1 MNNREDIFDKW
12 KENIND
18 EWLFTELCNKII
30 WFNIPKEDRLKYIP
44 YGAKKAKDKGVD
56 AEFEGT
62 FNGKKGKWIFQYK
75 FFDLNKNPQSAA
87 RSNLKSKILGT
98 KTIKSELEK
107 SAELEPNNY
116 VIFTNIQLTKYF
128 RDEIDREIKKRNYS
142 FDVDFFDIN
151 IIENL
156 ILECPIVELS
166 FFGER
171 PLYTID
177 DFSKYYFNKIKSIRS
192 NLKLYGR
199 KGTRKK
205 FIEFIRGDKNV
216 LVLSGPGGVGKTHFV
231 IEMGKLLIKEK
242 IQPFY
247 LKIGAELKRDDILK
261 ILQTNNEVAL
271 IIDDA
276 HEFDNI
282 NLILKLV
289 SFEKIQNLK
298 IILTTRTQ
306 LKDYLIKSSNPE
318 DIEYIPIK
326 PLSRRSMVAFLK
338 NELDIADSQV
348 RLKIFR
354 ISGGLPL
361 FAILCY
367 NLTKEKK
374 LNSEDL
380 TKDKVIKFWIKHYL
394 SDLPDITNSLKVLEI
409 IAAIEPISFDDE
421 NILTKISEFTNFDDF
436 EIQEI
441 INNLI
446 DADYLKKYGRKIKIE
461 QDIVADYLLY
471 NIIQSKPKFLN
482 KIQDNFLQLQ
492 PTNVLTNLCKVEQ
505 LGHVDILSDI
515 MDSYYKKVPDMNIP
529 NRLELVEALEIPAF
543 YRPKEVLKIVN
554 ELITI
559 PANKYKHKHRIFGEI
574 ELENR
579 VVIDK
584 IPQIL
589 KNLSFNYENL
599 EKTMELLR
607 DISFIEPT
615 SDNYSTNSIS
625 ILRDDIIGYQGLK
638 DIVYNEKA
646 ITILNTWIKL
656 NDSEID
662 GLIIDSLNGIFASKF
677 HISLPSDESE
687 LSFQTRMY
695 EVNREKVSKLRS
707 NALCLLFKLT
717 KKNRK
722 ISTRIKAIKGL
733 NIQAPD
739 EKELNK
745 ILNYIELNFQKEN
758 NLSILHAYSDVLT
771 GLCSYCERKSED
783 NFLLRIEVLITHLE
797 NLSFDYKLYRWLVG
811 LRRDYLD
818 LGRDDVEK
826 IIENLSCE
834 AIKNRFPKDLG
845 QFIIKIN
852 RNEFNLSNTINF
864 GIHLGTKNPKY
875 AINLVDYFIRKKSSG
890 YQHSKFIGSLLTG
903 IEKSNNENIIPILD
917 SIYRLEGNWWNII
930 VEYFTFSRENIQKSL
945 FGKIINISIHGNRE
959 TKHLLASYMNF
970 EGLKSNNEI
979 WWEIFGNL
987 SKSDDEHLLKLLIEA
1002 LYSKIGN
1009 NDEIEN
1015 QNLESIEKIIGK
1027 FQYSEN
1033 LASDVMGWFYFG
1045 KLMNLLFKK
1054 NPEWIYSFLENRI
1067 ESWVNKKTA
1076 EDFIP
1081 IPYGDASGDI
1091 FSDIR
1096 DDNNLFEKTI
1106 IWILNLAEKDSIYA
1120 FEASI
1125 LFSAISPTLDDKTQ
1139 EILLKWAKGKDLEK
1153 KLVEVSYVI
1162 RECKKDDKF
1171 WKIAKK
1177 ILELSKGNQKVQD
1190 SLSATMHTTGAIFG
1204 SFIPIFEEQK
1214 KIMEK
1219 WEKSSKIWVQNFAKK
1234 EIESINEKM
1243 QYHKNWEEEIYYE

>member
-62 FNGKKGKWIFQYK
+62 FNGRSGKWIFQYK

-128 RDEIDREIKKRNYS
+128 RDEIDREVKKRNYS
-142 FDVDFFDIN
+142 FEIDFFDID

-166 FFGER
+166 FFGES
-171 PLYTID
+171 PLYTIEK
-177 DFSKYYFNKIKSIRS
+177 FSKCYFDKIKTIRS

-199 KGTRKK
+199 EGTRKK

-216 LVLSGPGGVGKTHFV
+216 LVINGPGGVGKTHFV

-247 LKIGAELKRDDILK
+247 LKIGAELKREDILK
-261 ILQTNNEVAL
+261 ILQTNKEVAL

-298 IILTTRTQ
+298 VILTTRTQ

-338 NELDIADSQV
+338 NELDIDDSQV

-374 LNSEDL
+374 INFEDL
-380 TKDKVIKFWIKHYL
+380 TKDKVIKFWIKNYL
-394 SDLPDITNSLKVLEI
+394 SDLPDGTNSLKVLEI
-409 IAAIEPISFDDE
+409 IAAIEPISLDDE

-436 EIQEI
+436 EIQYI

-446 DADYLKKYGRKIKIE
+446 DADYLKNYGQKIKIE

-492 PTNVLTNLCKVEQ
+492 PTNVLTNLSKVEQ
-505 LGHVDILSDI
+505 LGNIDLLSDVL
-515 MDSYYKKVPDMNIP
+515 DSYYKKVPDMNIP
-529 NRLELVEALEIPAF
+529 KRLELVEALEIPAF

-559 PANKYKHKHRIFGEI
+559 PANEYKHKDRIFGEI

-589 KNLSFNYENL
+589 RNLSFNYENL

-607 DISFIEPT
+607 DISFIEST
-615 SDNYSTNSIS
+615 SDNYSTSSMS
-625 ILRDDIIGYQGLK
+625 ILRNDIIGYQGLK
-638 DIVYNEKA
+638 DIAYNEKA
-646 ITILNTWIKL
+646 ITILNTWIKS

-662 GLIIDSLNGIFASKF
+662 GLIIDSLNGIFASKI
-677 HISLPSDESE
+677 HVSLPSDESE
-687 LSFQTRMY
+687 LSFQMRMY
-695 EVNREKVSKLRS
+695 EVNRENVSKLRL

-722 ISTRIKAIKGL
+722 VSTRIKAIKGL

-739 EKELNK
+739 KNELNE
-745 ILNYIELNFQKEN
+745 ILNYIEINFPKEN

-771 GLCSYCERKSED
+771 GLCSYCERKSKD
-783 NFLLRIEVLITHLE
+783 NFLSRIEVLITHLE

-818 LGRDDVEK
+818 LEKDDVEK
-826 IIENLSCE
+826 SIENLSCE
-834 AIKNRFPKDLG
+834 AIKKRSPKDLG
-845 QFIIKIN
+845 QLIIKIN
-852 RNEFNLSNTINF
+852 INEFNLSNTIKF
-864 GIHLGTKNPKY
+864 GIYLGTMDSKY
-875 AINLVDYFIRKKSSG
+875 TINLIDYLISKKKLG
-890 YQHSKFIGSLLTG
+890 HQHSKFIGSLLSG
-903 IEKSNNENIIPILD
+903 IEKSKNENIKPILD
-917 SIYRLEGNWWNII
+917 SVYRLEGNWWNII
-930 VEYFTFSRENIQKSL
+930 VEYFTFSPENIQNSL
-945 FGKIINISIHGNRE
+945 FSKIIDISIHGNLE
-959 TKHLLASYMNF
+959 TKHLLARYMRF
-970 EGLKSNNEI
+970 EGITSNNEI

-987 SKSDDEHLLKLLIEA
+987 SKSDDEHLLRLLIEA

-1027 FQYSEN
+1027 FQYSKN

-1045 KLMNLLFKK
+1045 KLMNQLFKK
-1054 NPEWIYSFLENRI
+1054 NPEWIYDFLENRI
-1067 ESWVNKKTA
+1067 ESWVNRKTA
-1076 EDFIP
+1076 GDFIP
-1081 IPYGDASGDI
+1081 IPFGDDSGDI
-1091 FSDIR
+1091 FGDIQ
-1096 DDNNLFEKTI
+1096 DDKNLFERTI

-1125 LFSAISPTLDDKTQ
+1125 IFSAISPTLDDKTQ
-1139 EILLKWAKGKDLEK
+1139 EILLNWAKGKDSDK
-1153 KLVEVSYVI
+1153 KLVAVSYAI

-1177 ILELSKGNQKVQD
+1177 ILELSKGNQQVID

-1214 KIMEK
+1214 NVMEK
-1219 WEKSSKIWVQNFAKK
+1219 WKKSSKIWVQNFAKN
-1234 EIESINEKM
+1234 EIKFINENI
-1243 QYHKNWEEEIYYE
+1243 QSHKNWEEEIFYE